1 MNTSGILA
9 QAFATDALTS
19 VRKAINIFDGQGYVP
34 GVIVLHGGDCEAI
47 ELLTATTSSTGV
59 RGVPVDPVARRLS
72 GYPVVINNTLGAKV
86 GLVIGAGAV
95 IVDLDGRL
103 ETKWTDAV
111 NDDIPKNQVRC
122 RVETRAGVSVAQPGA
137 VVCACRRRRDGFRAG
152 GVRLLGRPADR
163 VGCGARRAQAF
174 RGAHECAPAAPT
186 RPFWF
191 PKLIEPV
198 SEKKC
203 RRHDG

>member
-1 MNTSGILA
+1 LNTSGILA

-19 VRKAINIFDGQGYVP
+19 VRKAINILDGQGYVP

-72 GYPVVINNTLGAKV
+72 GYLVVINNTLGAKV

-152 GVRLLGRPADR
+152 GGPSPRSARGQGWVRCA
-163 VGCGARRAQAF
+163 ART
-174 RGAHECAPAAPT
+174 G
-186 RPFWF
+186 
-191 PKLIEPV
+191 V
-198 SEKKC
+198 
-203 RRHDG
+203 

>member
-1 MNTSGILA
+1 MKLSNYSLR
-9 QAFATDALTS
+9 QP
-19 VRKAINIFDGQGYVP
+19 VP
-34 GVIVLHGGDCEAI
+34 PVCAVFR
-47 ELLTATTSSTGV
+47 STRSRAG
-59 RGVPVDPVARRLS
+59 LS

-152 GVRLLGRPADR
+152 GGPSPRSARGQGWVRCA
-163 VGCGARRAQAF
+163 ART
-174 RGAHECAPAAPT
+174 G
-186 RPFWF
+186 
-191 PKLIEPV
+191 V
-198 SEKKC
+198 
-203 RRHDG
+203 

>member
-1 MNTSGILA
+1 LNTSGILA

-19 VRKAINIFDGQGYVP
+19 VRKAINILDGQGYVP

-72 GYPVVINNTLGAKV
+72 GYPVVINNTLGTKV

-122 RVETRAGVSVAQPGA
+122 RVEGRFGVSVTQPDA
-137 VVCACRRRRDGFRAG
+137 VVKVAT
-152 GVRLLGRPADR
+152 
-163 VGCGARRAQAF
+163 
-174 RGAHECAPAAPT
+174 AA
-186 RPFWF
+186 
-191 PKLIEPV
+191 
-198 SEKKC
+198 
-203 RRHDG
+203 